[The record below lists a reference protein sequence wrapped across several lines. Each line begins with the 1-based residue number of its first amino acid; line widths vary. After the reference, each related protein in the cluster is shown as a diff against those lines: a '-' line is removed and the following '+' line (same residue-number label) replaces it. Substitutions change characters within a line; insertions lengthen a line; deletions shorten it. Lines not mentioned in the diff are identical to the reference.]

1 VVQLRPGP
9 STGRPPWPGSAGSP
23 PRWPLRPGPATA
35 SRSSRSGPPPT
46 PPAATAPPPPRTSAL
61 PPNTPAAGSAE
72 RRRRTPTSSPPAVY
86 GNAWWIA
93 LIIVIVTF
101 ALLAL
106 ALHSIVLPIKALVL
120 NVISIGAAYSITGL
134 IWQRGVGTHLLFN
147 QAVSGAITVWVPIAV
162 FAFLFGLSMDYE
174 VLLLSRIREE
184 HDHGH
189 DTGDATV
196 RGVARTGRLVTS
208 AALILF
214 LAFIA
219 LSRVPTVDVKI
230 LATALALRIVID
242 AAVVRGVLA
251 PLSSSRLVPPTGGHP
266 TGDTRNARTAWQ
278 ATAAGHTMSTRPS
291 RLAIAVPVDRRLKE
305 ARRARLLGSPGGM
318 RRQIRARTPT
328 RTGGCRLP
336 RP

>member
-120 NVISIGAAYSITGL
+120 NVVSIGAAYSITGL

-147 QAVSGAITVWVPIAV
+147 QAVSVWVPIAV

-230 LATALALRIVID
+230 LATALALGIVID
-242 AAVVRGVLA
+242 AAVVRRRPGPA
-251 PLSSSRLVPPTGGHP
+251 LVVALGPANWWTPHRRHAQREDGL
-266 TGDTRNARTAWQ
+266 
-278 ATAAGHTMSTRPS
+278 AGHGRRPHDVD
-291 RLAIAVPVDRRLKE
+291 AAEPAGDRR
-305 ARRARLLGSPGGM
+305 
-318 RRQIRARTPT
+318 
-328 RTGGCRLP
+328 P
-336 RP
+336 RWPSA